1 MPSSAMTEPRG
12 SDGSLVLA
20 SPISLTG
27 RYAHLG
33 RLAAAGLHQAV
44 EDVAHRG
51 GVRVGG
57 RTLTPEVVVFD
68 DGGTRA
74 GVRHALDV
82 LARADLV
89 IGPYGSDLVV
99 EAARWSAER
108 ARVLW
113 NHGGSADD
121 AQRMSGVV
129 SVPAPAS
136 RYLVAVLEA
145 VADRVPGARVLVAA
159 GRGAF
164 GSSAGR
170 GAGEAAAR
178 LGMGV
183 VAVVPHDEVPDEPDA
198 EVLLAA
204 GSFADDVAL
213 IHRLRRRPPVV
224 ATVAAGLGAFAAHVR
239 AEGVLAPS
247 QWEEGARFHPD
258 AGPRPADVM
267 RSLRA
272 RVTPFLRARPGVG
285 GVDYPAAQAYA
296 AVLIALR
303 CVQET
308 GVVEDAALYAAA
320 RRLRCTTFF
329 GRFGLGFD
337 GCQADHAMLVV
348 QWRGHEQAAGLAP
361 VAGRSPGRS
370 MTGAAPAT
378 HSRASR
384 SGAASSRW
392 AGRLRPP
399 PPRRQ
404 PLAAAADAYASLA

>member
-1 MPSSAMTEPRG
+1 MHFSAMAEPRG
-12 SDGSLVLA
+12 SNGSLVLA
-20 SPISLTG
+20 LPISLTG

-57 RTLTPEVVVFD
+57 RILMPEVVVFD

-89 IGPYGSDLVV
+89 IGPYGSDLVA

-108 ARVLW
+108 GRVLW
-113 NHGGSADD
+113 NHGGSADEV
-121 AQRMSGVV
+121 QRLSGVV

-136 RYLVAVLEA
+136 CYLAAVLEA
-145 VADRVPGARVLVAA
+145 VADRVPGAQVLVAG

-164 GSSAGR
+164 GRSAGR
-170 GAGEAAAR
+170 GASEAAAR

-183 VAVVPHDEVPDEPDA
+183 VTVVPHDEVPDEPDA
-198 EVLLAA
+198 EVLLTA
-204 GSFADDVAL
+204 GSFAEDVAL
-213 IHRLRRRPPVV
+213 IRRLRRRPPVV
-224 ATVAAGLGAFAAHVR
+224 AAVAAGLGAFAAHVR

-258 AGPRPADVM
+258 TGPRPADVI

-272 RVTPFLRARPGVG
+272 RVTPFLEARQGLA

-296 AVLIALR
+296 AGLIALR

-308 GVVEDAALYAAA
+308 GVVEDAALDAAA
-320 RRLRCTTFF
+320 RRLHCTTFF
-329 GRFGLGFD
+329 GRFRLGSD
-337 GCQADHAMLVV
+337 GCQADHAVLVV
-348 QWRGHEQAAGLAP
+348 QWRRQ
-361 VAGRSPGRS
+361 RK
-370 MTGAAPAT
+370 
-378 HSRASR
+378 
-384 SGAASSRW
+384 
-392 AGRLRPP
+392 RLVWPP
-399 PPRRQ
+399 
-404 PLAAAADAYASLA
+404 SLAEFPVEI

>member
-1 MPSSAMTEPRG
+1 MLSSAMTEPRG

-33 RLAAAGLHQAV
+33 RLAAAGLHQAA

-99 EAARWSAER
+99 EAARWSAEQ

-272 RVTPFLRARPGVG
+272 RLTPFLRAQPGVG

-308 GVVEDAALYAAA
+308 GVVEDADLYAAA

-348 QWRGHEQAAGLAP
+348 QWRGQSKRLVWPPSLAEVP
-361 VAGRSPGRS
+361 VAV
-370 MTGAAPAT
+370 
-378 HSRASR
+378 
-384 SGAASSRW
+384 
-392 AGRLRPP
+392 
-399 PPRRQ
+399 
-404 PLAAAADAYASLA
+404 

>member
-1 MPSSAMTEPRG
+1 MTEPGG

-89 IGPYGSDLVV
+89 IGPYGSDLVA

-183 VAVVPHDEVPDEPDA
+183 VAIAH
-198 EVLLAA
+198 LAA
-204 GSFADDVAL
+204 DRATSREIAEQLYISANTVEY
-213 IHRLRRRPPVV
+213 HLRKVFQKLGIDSRRD
-224 ATVAAGLGAFAAHVR
+224 L
-239 AEGVLAPS
+239 
-247 QWEEGARFHPD
+247 
-258 AGPRPADVM
+258 
-267 RSLRA
+267 
-272 RVTPFLRARPGVG
+272 
-285 GVDYPAAQAYA
+285 
-296 AVLIALR
+296 
-303 CVQET
+303 
-308 GVVEDAALYAAA
+308 
-320 RRLRCTTFF
+320 
-329 GRFGLGFD
+329 
-337 GCQADHAMLVV
+337 
-348 QWRGHEQAAGLAP
+348 
-361 VAGRSPGRS
+361 
-370 MTGAAPAT
+370 
-378 HSRASR
+378 
-384 SGAASSRW
+384 
-392 AGRLRPP
+392 AGRL
-399 PPRRQ
+399 Q
-404 PLAAAADAYASLA
+404 DEGLD

>member
-1 MPSSAMTEPRG
+1 MTEPRG

-57 RTLTPEVVVFD
+57 RTLSPEVVVFD

-224 ATVAAGLGAFAAHVR
+224 ATVAAGLGAFGAHVR

-272 RVTPFLRARPGVG
+272 RVTPPSGSDPASAASTIQPPRPMRRYSSRSAACKRRGWSRTPPSTRPPVG
-285 GVDYPAAQAYA
+285 CAAPRSLA
-296 AVLIALR
+296 ASGSGS
-303 CVQET
+303 T
-308 GVVEDAALYAAA
+308 GV
-320 RRLRCTTFF
+320 RPTTPCSSFS
-329 GRFGLGFD
+329 G
-337 GCQADHAMLVV
+337 
-348 QWRGHEQAAGLAP
+348 AGTASGWSGP
-361 VAGRSPGRS
+361 RPW
-370 MTGAAPAT
+370 PK
-378 HSRASR
+378 SR
-384 SGAASSRW
+384 SQCDGSC
-392 AGRLRPP
+392 AG
-399 PPRRQ
+399 
-404 PLAAAADAYASLA
+404 YSLEGEQKWGRK